1 MAYERQTW
9 EDFPSQNTPITADR
23 LNHMEEGIEK
33 ANTIYPLDK
42 ASNGTYVFKAT
53 KTDAGISYNWVKEN

>member
-42 ASNGTYVFKAT
+42 AL
-53 KTDAGISYNWVKEN
+53 